1 MLIGPSEQSEQ
12 SVRVGKFKQLTIPSG
27 DFEVQETKGGVGSI
41 MQCAALLALK
51 EGRYWRRSR
60 SIFFCESAVVQLT
73 LIQKCLPENE
83 SEAVKLDV

>member
-51 EGRYWRRSR
+51 EGWYTALLEEEQVN
-60 SIFFCESAVVQLT
+60 IFLR
-73 LIQKCLPENE
+73 KCCCPIDPDTKMF
-83 SEAVKLDV
+83 AGK